1 LHLPLGID
9 IVVESG
15 VDVVSY
21 AKDAEIANGGIARR
35 VVDSVEEILGKIDE
49 TSDGGCVIPKKA
61 NDAASRAGGGAVS
74 FIVGGVGQSNVST
87 GGQFLIV
94 RVGIHSRHIQ
104 TGDGVARSI
113 RVGKGMTI
121 ETLFGIEDSFVDV
134 VAELAEEGSIHQ
146 SLGG

>member
-1 LHLPLGID
+1 LHPPLVID
-9 IVVESG
+9 IVIKPRVNIIP
-15 VDVVSY
+15 Y
-21 AKDAEIANGGIARR
+21 AKDSQIANGGIARR
-35 VVDSVEEILGKIDE
+35 VVDSVEEILGEIDE
-49 TSDGGCVIPKKA
+49 TSDGGCIVSLEA
-61 NDAASRAGGGAVS
+61 DDAASRSGGGAVS
-74 FIVGGVGQSNVST
+74 FTVGGVGQSNVST